1 MSSTSRSTET
11 SSPTHRMSRRP
22 PGETEAISVWRTV
35 KTSPLPIFRSN
46 GRKGVALNRDLMASV
61 IIQASIWARCEHPVR
76 DVRRS
81 PVRCGIKPTPR
92 SPALRC
98 RPCFPYHPTVP
109 RTDRSSPLPADARPD
124 EDAADRAL
132 VRAIRA
138 GRSEAWND
146 LVRRY
151 QDRVFTLC
159 LRMVNN
165 DRDLAADL
173 SQDAFLRIIRGLDTF
188 DDRARLSTWVYRVTM
203 NSCLSRLRQ
212 EKLRRHASLDAPQ
225 NTNDGSPGP
234 SRSQTR
240 EPPPGSRVQTVDER
254 ERLLDALGV
263 LSDEHRAILILR
275 DSRGLEYEQI
285 AETLDIPVGTVR
297 SRLFRARAAL
307 RNELES
313 PRGGKEHT

>member
-1 MSSTSRSTET
+1 MTRS
-11 SSPTHRMSRRP
+11 
-22 PGETEAISVWRTV
+22 
-35 KTSPLPIFRSN
+35 
-46 GRKGVALNRDLMASV
+46 D
-61 IIQASIWARCEHPVR
+61 
-76 DVRRS
+76 
-81 PVRCGIKPTPR
+81 PTP
-92 SPALRC
+92 AI
-98 RPCFPYHPTVP
+98 
-109 RTDRSSPLPADARPD
+109 PADTRPD
-124 EDAADRAL
+124 EDAADRVL

-138 GRSEAWND
+138 GRAEAWNE

-173 SQDAFLRIIRGLDTF
+173 SQDAFLRIIRGLDSF
-188 DDRARLSTWVYRVTM
+188 DDRARLSTWVYRVTV

-212 EKLRRHASLDAPQ
+212 EKLRRHPSLNAPQ
-225 NTNDGSPGP
+225 STNDGPPAS
-234 SRSQTR
+234 SRRQTR

-254 ERLLDALGV
+254 ERLLGALGV

-313 PRGGKEHT
+313 PRGGKEQT

>member
-1 MSSTSRSTET
+1 M
-11 SSPTHRMSRRP
+11 
-22 PGETEAISVWRTV
+22 
-35 KTSPLPIFRSN
+35 
-46 GRKGVALNRDLMASV
+46 
-61 IIQASIWARCEHPVR
+61 
-76 DVRRS
+76 
-81 PVRCGIKPTPR
+81 
-92 SPALRC
+92 
-98 RPCFPYHPTVP
+98 P
-109 RTDRSSPLPADARPD
+109 RTDPTPAIPADARPD

-132 VRAIRA
+132 VRAILA
-138 GRSEAWND
+138 GRGDAWND

-151 QDRVFTLC
+151 QDRVFSLC

-173 SQDAFLRIIRGLDTF
+173 SQDAFLRIIRGLGSF
-188 DDRARLSTWVYRVTM
+188 DDRARLSTWVYRVTI

-212 EKLRRHASLDAPQ
+212 EKLRRHPSLDSPQ
-225 NTNDGSPGP
+225 STNDVLPAS
-234 SRSQTR
+234 SRRQTR

-254 ERLLDALGV
+254 ERLLGALGV

-313 PRGGKEHT
+313 PRGGKEQT

>member
-1 MSSTSRSTET
+1 M
-11 SSPTHRMSRRP
+11 
-22 PGETEAISVWRTV
+22 
-35 KTSPLPIFRSN
+35 
-46 GRKGVALNRDLMASV
+46 
-61 IIQASIWARCEHPVR
+61 
-76 DVRRS
+76 
-81 PVRCGIKPTPR
+81 
-92 SPALRC
+92 
-98 RPCFPYHPTVP
+98 P
-109 RTDRSSPLPADARPD
+109 RTDRSSPLPADARPE

-254 ERLLDALGV
+254 ERLLGALGV